1 MRAISGSPL
10 YNSTSMNFEIFH
22 PAVARWFQKTF
33 PSATASQELAWPA
46 IKAHRNTLIAA
57 PTGSGKTLA
66 AFLAAIDDLVRLGIE
81 GKLDDTTHVVYVSPL
96 KALSNDVQRN
106 LQIPLEGIQQEL
118 KAMGLPEISIRTL
131 VRTGDTPAAER
142 TAMTKRP
149 PHIVVTTPESLYILL
164 TSEGGR
170 RMLQTTRTLILDE
183 IHAVVGDKRG
193 SHLALSVE
201 RLEQLIS
208 QGPQNEIRNPKSK
221 IKNSKLIR
229 VGLSATQ
236 RPIEEVA
243 RFLVGSAEIDSD
255 GRPNCT
261 VIDTGHT
268 RKLDLAIEVPES
280 PLQAVMSGDVWDEV
294 YDRLAQLI
302 REHKTTLVF
311 VNTRRLAERVAR
323 HLGERIGDENIA
335 AHHGSLAREQRLAAE
350 QRLKAGELSAL
361 VATASL
367 ELGIDIGDVNL
378 VCQIGST
385 RSIASF
391 LQRVGRSNHTVDGFP
406 KGRIFPLSR
415 DELVECASLIDSV
428 RRGELDRLSIPEQ
441 PLDILAQQIVATVAA
456 EEWTEDA
463 LFAMVRRAFPYRNL
477 ERKDFDAIV
486 RMLAD
491 GFSTKRGRRSTY
503 LHHDAVNQR
512 LRGRRGAKLAA
523 ITSGG
528 AIPDTADYAVVLE
541 PSGLVIGSV
550 NEDFAIESLQGD
562 IFQLGN
568 TSWRVLRVEQ
578 GKVRVED
585 AAGQPPSIPFWLG
598 EAPSRTHE
606 LSAAVSRLRE
616 EIADRVTFHPNG
628 NGSHIQTDESLDLAD
643 DTHRSS
649 ELPNE
654 LHSEE
659 ENPEK
664 PRVELGAAVDWLV
677 DEVGISRSAA
687 EQMVEYLAAARAA
700 LGVMP
705 TLDNIVLERF
715 FDDSGSMQLVL
726 HSPFGSRLNRA
737 WGLALRKR
745 FCRQFNFELQAAA
758 TEDAIVLSLGPT
770 HSFPLDDV
778 FHYLNSKTVRELLC
792 QALLDAPMWNIRW
805 RWNVTRSLAV
815 LRRRGGKKIPAQ
827 LQRMNAEDLLSAVFP
842 DQVACAENLTGQR
855 EIPQHPLV
863 SQTVRD
869 CLEEA
874 MDVDSLEALLAA
886 IERNEKNLFARDL
899 LEPSP
904 LAAEILNARPYAYLD
919 DAPLEERR
927 TRAVS
932 QRRWLDP
939 ATAADIGK
947 LDQAAIDRV
956 RLEAWPQVQNPDE
969 LHDALVEL
977 GFITEAEGMLGEF
990 AVDDTAGPHS
1000 ISSESEEPVETTAD
1014 WTEFLKVLSVDRRAA
1029 VLDAG
1034 SAGAAPAGVTSEV
1047 SLSVE
1052 PSANDASGTPA
1063 VPADTQTLPRKSLWV
1078 AAERLPQLQAVFP
1091 NAILQ
1096 PLITA
1101 PYSFTETTWSFED
1114 ALVELL
1120 RGRLEGL
1127 GPVTAM
1133 GLAASAGLAIS
1144 DVDRALLKLEAE
1156 GFVLRGRF
1164 TPDTE
1169 ETEWCA
1175 RRLLARIHSYTLN
1188 RLRQEIEP
1196 VSSADFIRFL
1206 LSWQKVAPDHQM
1218 EGPQSLLG
1226 LIEQLE
1232 GFEAPAAAWE
1242 GEIFPS
1248 RLVEYDPA
1256 WLDDLCL
1263 SGEVVWARLT
1273 PGAASKNGPE
1283 KSRSGPVRSTP
1294 IALLR
1299 RKDFSVWNSV
1309 FPRPVVEEMTFSTV
1323 TQEVYDYLKAR
1334 GASFF
1339 SDIVEGTKL
1348 LRSQVEESLADLVAI
1363 GLVVSD
1369 SFTGLRALLTPSHR
1383 KTQAAARRKR
1393 REAVYEMSSAGR
1405 WSILQRTP
1413 GSAVSPSSARQS
1425 IAEGVRGNGPERQ
1438 SLSALGGGRAATSS
1452 SGAGMAARLSLA
1464 TSAAVDPESAEK
1476 VARILLKRYG
1486 IVFKRLLE
1494 REGVMLPWRVLLR
1507 IYHRLEARGEI
1518 RGGRFVAGISGE
1530 QFALPEAVGMVRA
1543 IRRAPANDNM
1553 ISVSAADPLNLMGI
1567 ITPGARITAHTS
1579 NRILY
1584 RDGVPVAM
1592 LESGETKFLV
1602 ELSRTMEW
1610 KAKSALLRKTTP
1622 PVLRSYLSR
1631 PA

>member
-1 MRAISGSPL
+1 MCAISGFSI
-10 YNSTSMNFEIFH
+10 YNLTSMNFEIFH
-22 PAVARWFQKTF
+22 PAVARWFQKSF
-33 PSATASQELAWPA
+33 PSATAPQELAWPA
-46 IKAHRNTLIAA
+46 IKARRNTLIAA

-66 AFLAAIDDLVRLGIE
+66 AFLAAIDDLVWLGID
-81 GKLDDTTHVVYVSPL
+81 GNLDDTTHVVYVSPL

-118 KAMGLPEISIRTL
+118 KVMGLPELKIRTL

-164 TSEGGR
+164 TSDGGR

-201 RLEQLIS
+201 RLEELIS
-208 QGPQNEIRNPKSK
+208 QPQQDGIGNQKSK
-221 IKNSKLIR
+221 IKNSRLIR

-243 RFLVGSAEIDSD
+243 RFLVGSAAIDPD
-255 GRPNCT
+255 GKADCT
-261 VIDTGHT
+261 IIDTGHT

-391 LQRVGRSNHTVDGFP
+391 LQRVGRSNHTVVGFP

-415 DELVECASLIDSV
+415 DELVECASLIDAV

-456 EEWTEDA
+456 EEWTEDD
-463 LFAMVRRAFPYRNL
+463 LFAMVKRAFPYRNL
-477 ERKDFDAIV
+477 KRKEFDAIV

-598 EAPSRTHE
+598 EAPSRTRE
-606 LSAAVSRLRE
+606 LSAAVSRLRYE
-616 EIADRVTFHPNG
+616 VTNRVTFDANG
-628 NGSHIQTDESLDLAD
+628 NGAGHAGHAKTVESFNLPDGPS
-643 DTHRSS
+643 RSTELTS
-649 ELPNE
+649 ELQG
-654 LHSEE
+654 
-659 ENPEK
+659 ENGER

-677 DEVGISRSAA
+677 GEVGISRSAA
-687 EQMVEYLAAARAA
+687 EQMVEYLAAAKAA

-770 HSFPLDDV
+770 HSFPLEDV

-805 RWNVTRSLAV
+805 RWNVTRALAV

-827 LQRMNAEDLLSAVFP
+827 LQRMNAEDLLTAVFP

-855 EIPQHPLV
+855 EIPEHPLV

-956 RLEAWPQVQNPDE
+956 RAEAWPQVQNPDE

-977 GFITEAEGMLGEF
+977 GFITEVEGLLGEF
-990 AVDDTAGPHS
+990 AVDEASGQRS
-1000 ISSESEEPVETTAD
+1000 ISNDIDETEETPPE
-1014 WTEFLKVLSVDRRAA
+1014 WTEFLKVLSGDRRAA

-1034 SAGAAPAGVTSEV
+1034 SVDIPPTGAALDAGTAGVPPAWATRSSISEEVTGVTPAG
-1047 SLSVE
+1047 
-1052 PSANDASGTPA
+1052 GTPA
-1063 VPADTQTLPRKSLWV
+1063 VPAARLWV

-1091 NAILQ
+1091 SAILQ
-1096 PLITA
+1096 PLIAA
-1101 PYSFTETTWSFED
+1101 PVSLSETTWSFDD

-1127 GPVTAM
+1127 GPVTAR
-1133 GLAASAGLAIS
+1133 GLAASAGLAVS

-1164 TPDTE
+1164 SPGTE

-1218 EGPQSLLG
+1218 EGPQSLLA

-1256 WLDDLCL
+1256 WLDALCL

-1273 PGAASKNGPE
+1273 PGAPSKNGPE

-1294 IALLR
+1294 IALLK

-1309 FPRPVVEEMTFSTV
+1309 FPSPVVEEMTFSTV
-1323 TQEVYDYLKAR
+1323 TQEVNDYLKAR

-1348 LRSQVEESLADLVAI
+1348 LRSQVEESLADLVAS

-1405 WSILQRTP
+1405 WSILQRNTEILD
-1413 GSAVSPSSARQS
+1413 VSSARTVLEPRANRGPQAGRPPGVVVATGS
-1425 IAEGVRGNGPERQ
+1425 NMGIAPAPEV
-1438 SLSALGGGRAATSS
+1438 
-1452 SGAGMAARLSLA
+1452 M
-1464 TSAAVDPESAEK
+1464 EK

-1486 IVFKRLLE
+1486 VVFKRLLE
-1494 REGVMLPWRVLLR
+1494 REGLTVPWRVLLR

-1543 IRRAPANDNM
+1543 IRRAPTNDSM
-1553 ISVSAADPLNLMGI
+1553 ISVSAADPLNLVGI

-1584 RDGVPVAM
+1584 RDGIAVAL

-1602 ELSRTMEW
+1602 ELSRAMEW